1 MKILLLTQWYPPEPG
16 VLLQELAQT
25 LQAKSHDVTVL
36 TGFPNYPSG
45 NLYPGYRL
53 RLYQREM
60 LAGVPVIRVPLYLD
74 HSLSSIKRVLNYVSF
89 AFSSSILGFWL
100 APRPDV
106 IFVYH
111 PPLTIGIS
119 AWILSR
125 LWGIQFVYQIQDMWP
140 ETLSATGMIKSGH
153 LLSMTGRFAQWVYSK
168 AHSILAISPG
178 FKKNLIDKGVSAEKV
193 WVISNWMQNDVSER
207 TDPDEKLAQGLGL
220 AGRFNIIFAGNIG
233 EAQGLET
240 VLEAAKLLKGHPEVQ
255 FVFVGDGTALPRLEK
270 KAGDQL
276 ITNVRFLGRFPH
288 DAMPGLYALAD
299 VLLVHLNDDPLFRI
313 TIPHK
318 ILNYMASGKPILA
331 ALAGDGADLV
341 TAAGAGI
348 SCPPG
353 KQEAMAVAVRD
364 FLRMSAEERKAMGER
379 GLQTIRTRFNREV
392 LIAKI
397 EKVLIQASI
406 SEC

>member
-1 MKILLLTQWYPPEPG
+1 MKILLLTQWYPPEPC
-16 VLLQELAQT
+16 VLLHELAQT

-153 LLSMTGRFAQWVYSK
+153 LLSITGRFAQWVYSK
-168 AHSILAISPG
+168 AYSILAISPG

-193 WVISNWMQNDVSER
+193 RVISNWMQDDVSER
-207 TDPDEKLAQGLGL
+207 TDPDEKQAQELGL

-353 KQEAMAVAVRD
+353 KQEALAVAVRD

-379 GLQTIRTRFNREV
+379 GLQTMRTRFNREV

>member
-1 MKILLLTQWYPPEPG
+1 
-16 VLLQELAQT
+16 
-25 LQAKSHDVTVL
+25 L

-45 NLYPGYRL
+45 YLYRGYRL
-53 RLYQREM
+53 RLYQREV
-60 LAGVPVIRVPLYLD
+60 LAGVPVIRVPLYPN
-74 HSLSSIKRVLNYVSF
+74 HGLSRIKRVLNYISF
-89 AFSSSILGFWL
+89 AVSSSILGFWL

-111 PPLTIGIS
+111 PPLTIGLP

-125 LWGIQFVYQIQDMWP
+125 LWRVRFVYQIQDMWP
-140 ETLSATGMIKSGH
+140 ETLSATGMIKNPF
-153 LLSMTGRFAQWVYSK
+153 LLSSVGRFARLIYAK
-168 AHSILAISPG
+168 ASLILAISPG
-178 FKKNLIDKGVSAEKV
+178 FKKNLIDKGVSSEKV
-193 WVISNWMQNDVSER
+193 RVISNWMEGGP
-207 TDPDEKLAQGLGL
+207 TKGIAPDAKLAHGLGL
-220 AGRFNIIFAGNIG
+220 ANRFNILFAGNIG

-240 VLEAAKLLKGHPEVQ
+240 VLEAARLLKGHPEVQ
-255 FVFVGDGTALPRLEK
+255 FVFVGDGTALARLEK
-270 KAGDQL
+270 RAVDQL

-299 VLLVHLNDDPLFRI
+299 VLLVHLKDDPLFRI

-353 KQEAMAVAVRD
+353 NPEALAVAVRD

-379 GLQTIRTRFNREV
+379 GLQTVQTRFNREV
-392 LIAKI
+392 LIANI
-397 EKVLIQASI
+397 EKVLMQASI